1 MGADFLSFAAF
12 RAFGRLA
19 CKRGFRY
26 PSPNPSCA
34 LTSLTIATISRE
46 SFMSEPVYIVNGART
61 PMGGLMGELS
71 SLSAV
76 NLGEVAIRA
85 ALDKANV
92 NGADVNEV
100 IMGCVLPSGLRQGP
114 ARQAAIDAG
123 IPDTVGATTINKLCG
138 SGMKSVM
145 LAHDLIKAGT
155 NEIMVAGGM
164 ESMSN
169 APYLLPKARGG
180 LRMGHGELQDCMF
193 TDGLEDAKTGR
204 LMGAFAQDVAD
215 QYQLTREA
223 MDDYAIGSL
232 TKANAAIASGALQAE
247 MASVTVKT
255 RQGEIMIDTDEQPG
269 NANLE
274 KIPQL
279 RPAFKPD
286 GTVTAANSS
295 SISDGASALVL
306 ASEQAVNAKG
316 LKPIAK
322 ILGHTTHSRHPSE
335 FTLAPIDA
343 IKNLMHRLEWQ
354 ADDVDLFEINEAF
367 AMVTMLAIKE
377 VGLDPDRVNIHGG
390 ACAQGHPIGSTGS
403 RIIVSLVHALKL
415 KGLKRG
421 IASLCIGG
429 GEATAVAVEL
439 V

>member
-1 MGADFLSFAAF
+1 
-12 RAFGRLA
+12 
-19 CKRGFRY
+19 
-26 PSPNPSCA
+26 
-34 LTSLTIATISRE
+34 
-46 SFMSEPVYIVNGART
+46 MSDAVYIIDGART

-71 SLSAV
+71 ALSAV
-76 NLGEVAIRA
+76 NLGEVAIRS
-85 ALDKANV
+85 ALEKSNLSGGDI
-92 NGADVNEV
+92 DEV

-123 IPDTVGATTINKLCG
+123 IPDSVGATTINKLCG

-145 LAHDLIKAGT
+145 LSHDLIRAGT
-155 NEIMVAGGM
+155 NQVMVAGGM

-215 QYQLTREA
+215 QHQLTREA
-223 MDDYAIGSL
+223 MDEYAIGSL
-232 TKANAAIASGALQAE
+232 RRAMAAIESGALTAE
-247 MASVTVKT
+247 IAPVTVKH
-255 RQGEIMIDTDEQPG
+255 RKGETIIDTDEQPG
-269 NANLE
+269 NANID

-279 RPAFKPD
+279 KPAFKAD

-306 ASEQAVNAKG
+306 ASETAVAEKG
-316 LKPIAK
+316 LKPMAK

-335 FTLAPIDA
+335 FTLAPVDA
-343 IKNLMHRLEWQ
+343 IKTLLDRLNWQ
-354 ADDVDLFEINEAF
+354 ASDVDLFEINEAF

-377 VGLDPDRVNIHGG
+377 VGIDPDKVNVNGG

-403 RIIVSLVHALKL
+403 RIIVSLVHALKRR
-415 KGLKRG
+415 GLNRG